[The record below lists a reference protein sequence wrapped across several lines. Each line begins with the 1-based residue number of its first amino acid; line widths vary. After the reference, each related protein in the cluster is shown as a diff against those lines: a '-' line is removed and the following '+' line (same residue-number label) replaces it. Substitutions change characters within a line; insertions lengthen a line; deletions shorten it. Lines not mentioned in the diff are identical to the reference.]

1 MKFGTSGLR
10 GLSVDLKGRASALY
24 ATAFGRYLLDRGMTR
39 PGDTILIGHD
49 FRDSSP
55 EIVANCADAL
65 DRLGFKVCD
74 CGTVPTPALALYGLQ
89 KKAVGLMVTG
99 SHIPA
104 DRNGIKFYRSDG
116 EIDKTD

>member
-24 ATAFGRYLLDRGMTR
+24 ATAFGRYLLDSGMAR
-39 PGDTILIGHD
+39 HGDVLLIGKD

-55 EIVANCADAL
+55 EIAANCADAL
-65 DRLGFKVCD
+65 AGLGFDILD

-89 KKAVGLMVTG
+89 QKGRLPDDNGLAH
-99 SHIPA
+99 SS
-104 DRNGIKFYRSDG
+104 RSQRHQSSIG
-116 EIDKTD
+116 RTAR